1 MSIRAIKGSA
11 HLRCL
16 GTQADGS
23 SILTTLPPLLCQGK
37 GVCEWPAPA
46 VWNSSFDLPDA
57 TDFSHGSLILHSC
70 VLTYAP
76 GLPFPCSCSLRTIP
90 WLFSSKRYFLPSFH
104 FCVNDFRSL
113 FFSPVSLS
121 PTSTL
126 SSHQPSPITTSRSL
140 TSKETFHLYQ
150 ICSSPNSHVSLTSL
164 PLLILK
170 LSNDFRMCLKS
181 IPLPVLLPKFAAF
194 SPLLADNRLPIT
206 LWSHFRPLCL
216 AQGCTSYSSRS
227 TIHDVL

>member
-90 WLFSSKRYFLPSFH
+90 WLFSSKRYFLPSTSVWMTSDLYFSAQ
-104 FCVNDFRSL
+104 FPWVLLPLSVVISL
-113 FFSPVSLS
+113 
-121 PTSTL
+121 
-126 SSHQPSPITTSRSL
+126 
-140 TSKETFHLYQ
+140 
-150 ICSSPNSHVSLTSL
+150 L
-164 PLLILK
+164 PLLPQDLLPPKK
-170 LSNDFRMCLKS
+170 LSISTKS
-181 IPLPVLLPKFAAF
+181 APPPTPMFHWHPFLF
-194 SPLLADNRLPIT
+194 SYWNFQTILECASNPSPYLCCCPSSQP
-206 LWSHFRPLCL
+206 SHLSW
-216 AQGCTSYSSRS
+216 Q
-227 TIHDVL
+227 TIASQ